1 MKTVLRRVG
10 HGAGL
15 MSLAFLVLG
24 PVGAAGQDPAPEV
37 PVLTLD
43 EAVARA
49 LVRSPAL
56 AQGES
61 AVQAVEQT
69 LRTNLGAY
77 LPSLSA
83 SSSTSRGSSSR
94 FDPNLNRNVTGNSES
109 YSMSLSTG
117 VDLFTGFR
125 RGAEMERSRADL
137 LAAESRLEDQ
147 RFQVTLQTSTQYFQ
161 ALRQEDLLET
171 ARARLARA
179 EESLEYTRRRAQVGT
194 GTRSDTL
201 RARLE
206 VQGAR
211 QAVLTAE
218 SSLRGARLNLGR
230 LVGIQG
236 PVMAVRP
243 DGLEPSPLPLGE
255 EEMLALAEDSS
266 PAVRA
271 SRAAT
276 ASAQAAV
283 RSSRSA
289 YLPSL
294 RTSGSYSWN
303 NSEAAW
309 ETGRTAWNASLS
321 LSYPIF
327 NGFSRESNVER
338 SQNSA
343 RVARVQEED
352 ARLQARVEVDN
363 ALRALETAE
372 RAIELAEETILV
384 AEEDLRVVQLRYE
397 VGAATILDVITSQ
410 VSLDQAQV
418 DRVTARYDYAVARAQ
433 LAALL
438 GIEL

>member
-1 MKTVLRRVG
+1 MSKVNPGVG
-10 HGAGL
+10 SRAGL
-15 MSLAFLVLG
+15 MTLVSLLLV
-24 PVGAAGQDPAPEV
+24 APTAVAQEG

-49 LVRSPAL
+49 LVRSPTLMASENTVVG
-56 AQGES
+56 A
-61 AVQAVEQT
+61 EQT
-69 LRTNLGAY
+69 LRTSFGSY

-109 YSMSLSTG
+109 YSMSLNTG

-125 RGAEMERSRADL
+125 RGAEMDRSRADL

-147 RFQVTLQTSTQYFQ
+147 RFQVTLQTKTQYFQ

-206 VQGAR
+206 VQSSR
-211 QAVLTAE
+211 QAVLTSE
-218 SSLRGARLNLGR
+218 SALRGARLNLGR

-236 PVMAVRP
+236 PVSAVRP
-243 DGLEPSPLPLGE
+243 EGLDPSPLPMDE
-255 EEMLALAEDSS
+255 EEMLRLAEVSS
-266 PAVRA
+266 P
-271 SRAAT
+271 SIRAAQ
-276 ASAQAAV
+276 ASTVSANAAV

-289 YLPSL
+289 YLPAL
-294 RTSGSYSWN
+294 RTTGSYSWN
-303 NSEAAW
+303 NSEATW
-309 ETGRTAWNASLS
+309 DTGRTAWSASLS

-327 NGFSRESNVER
+327 NGFSRESSVER
-338 SQNSA
+338 ALNSE
-343 RVARVQEED
+343 RLARVQEED
-352 ARLQARVEVDN
+352 ARLQARVQVDN
-363 ALRALETAE
+363 ALRNLETAE

-384 AEEDLRVVQLRYE
+384 ADEDLRVVQLRYE

>member
-1 MKTVLRRVG
+1 MVKPHTGVGLRVG
-10 HGAGL
+10 LVNLVFLALGGGGL
-15 MSLAFLVLG
+15 
-24 PVGAAGQDPAPEV
+24 AGQEA

-56 AQGES
+56 LQSENNVLS
-61 AVQAVEQT
+61 AEQT
-69 LRTNLGAY
+69 LRTNFGSY

-109 YSMSLSTG
+109 YSMSLNTG

-125 RGAEMERSRADL
+125 RGAEMDRTRADI
-137 LAAESRLEDQ
+137 LAAESRVEDQ
-147 RFQVTLQTSTQYFQ
+147 RFQVTLQTKTQYFQ

-171 ARARLARA
+171 ANARLARA

-206 VQGAR
+206 VQSSR
-211 QAVLTAE
+211 QAVLNSE
-218 SSLRGARLNLGR
+218 SALRAARLNLGR

-236 PVMAVRP
+236 PVAAVRP
-243 DGLEPSPLPLGE
+243 EGLDPSTLPLDE
-255 EEMLALAEDSS
+255 EEMLLLAEDSS
-266 PAVRA
+266 PSVRA
-271 SRAAT
+271 ARAST
-276 ASAQAAV
+276 VSAQAAV

-289 YLPSL
+289 YMPSL

-303 NSEAAW
+303 NSEATW
-309 ETGRTAWNASLS
+309 DTGRTAWSASLS

-327 NGFSRESNVER
+327 NGFSRESTVER
-338 SQNSA
+338 ALNSE
-343 RVARVQEED
+343 RLARVQEED
-352 ARLQARVEVDN
+352 ARLQARVQVDN

-438 GIEL
+438 GIDL